1 MSIASKTGQVV
12 FTQKG
17 GVYMTLINSDSGDL
31 FQEYNG
37 QSASDP
43 GDITPDFTTLKPT
56 LAFIATSSR
65 SAEGIITPNS
75 VKWYFNDTE
84 LLFDSSG
91 ISTNSFNGETGHF
104 TNLPHIEDV
113 RQYYSLQITKNLVI
127 ASGGASSTI
136 KCVATIVVG
145 NSTETIQYT
154 YPIPVTKGTGTSKRV
169 TIAAGD
175 NNMFTIKTNGGSCV
189 LKAVAYLQ
197 KDEITSSLT
206 YKWYQLN
213 GTAWSLLETATAKTL
228 TVTDA
233 MIETAGVFKVE
244 IYDNV
249 GLIGMDT
256 QTVTDVSDPY
266 DIVTNPNPASEII
279 ELSSDSVTYTPILV
293 QRGSTTAFGT
303 QPSNWSW
310 TAYDSVG
317 IILGSGTFASGSSFS
332 ITYDMCVQAGGNVSW
347 SLTAGDL

>member
-1 MSIASKTGQVV
+1 MSLASKTGQVV

-37 QSASDP
+37 ESASDP
-43 GDITPDFTTLKPT
+43 GDITPDFSTLKPT
-56 LAFIATSSR
+56 LSFIATSSR
-65 SAEGIITPNS
+65 SAEGIITPAS
-75 VKWYFNDTE
+75 VKWFFNDTE
-84 LLFDSSG
+84 LIFDASG

-104 TNLPHIEDV
+104 TNLPYVAGTRD
-113 RQYYSLQITKNLVI
+113 YYSLQITKNLVI
-127 ASGGASSTI
+127 ASGGASSII

-145 NSTETIQYT
+145 NSSETIQYT
-154 YPIPVTKGTGTSKRV
+154 YSIPVTKGTGTSKRV

-175 NNMFTIKTNGGSCV
+175 SNMFTIKSNGGSCS

-213 GTAWSLLETATAKTL
+213 GAEWSLLTTATAKTL
-228 TVTDA
+228 TVTDD

-244 IYDNV
+244 IYDNI

-266 DIVTNPNPASEII
+266 DIVTNPSPADEMI
-279 ELSSDSVTYTPILV
+279 EYSGDSVSYTPVLV

-310 TAYDSVG
+310 VAYDSVG
-317 IILGSGTFASGSSFS
+317 NRLGSGTFASGGSFA
-332 ITYDMCVQAGGNVSW
+332 ITYDMCVQAGGNVAW